1 MQRARRLANVIDV
14 SRRALDMQARG
25 IMWQRLVNDGGRGR
39 IEDD

>member
-1 MQRARRLANVIDV
+1 MQRTRRLADV
-14 SRRALDMQARG
+14 VNISRRALDMQARG